1 MLVKICGLK
10 RPEDVKLVCSARA
23 DFAGFIVGA
32 IYKTEDEVKIEEY
45 LELVKHLS
53 SNVIPVV
60 VTHFEDRENL
70 IYLVETA
77 RVRVLQIQGNVSPG
91 EIYFLKC
98 RFPYL
103 RVVKAVHVTGRESIE
118 VAEEYSKV
126 ADAILLDTR
135 TEDRIGG
142 TGLTHDW
149 SISAEIV
156 RRVSRPV
163 FLAGGLNPENVVEA
177 IKVVKPVGVDVNS
190 GTKSPDGFKD
200 PEKVRLFVRRA
211 KEVFKRLTDYG
222 SK

>member
-10 RPEDVKLVCSARA
+10 RPEDVKLVSSARA
-23 DFAGFIVGA
+23 DFAGFIIGA
-32 IYKTEDEVKIEEY
+32 IYKTEDEIKIEEY
-45 LELVKHLS
+45 LELVKHLT

-60 VTHFEDRENL
+60 VTHFEDREDL

-77 RVRVLQIQGNVSPG
+77 RVRVLQIQGNVSSG

-103 RVVKAVHVTGRESIE
+103 KVMKAVHVTGKESIE

-126 ADAILLDTR
+126 VDALLLDTR

-149 SISAEIV
+149 NISAEIV
-156 RRVSRPV
+156 KKVSKPV
-163 FLAGGLNPENVVEA
+163 FLAGGLNPENVAEA
-177 IKVVKPVGVDVNS
+177 IKVVRPAGVDVNS

-200 PEKVRLFVRRA
+200 PEKVKLFVRRA
-211 KEVFKRLTDYG
+211 KEAFRHLTG
-222 SK
+222 